1 MPLILGLLLLGTV
14 VLLLKWYVDADVKTL
29 KSSLRW
35 TGILLGLIAVVI
47 LVATGRLSAA
57 LAFLIGLVAWAWR
70 VFNVVFMA
78 RTMFGSFGTGAFGG
92 GQKNDSAT
100 GRRAQTFT
108 MAEDEALRVLGLP
121 PGATADEIKA
131 AHRRLM
137 AQFHPDHGGSNYL
150 AEKINAAR
158 DVLLAKFK

>member
-14 VLLLKWYVDADVKTL
+14 ILLLKWYVDADVKTL

-35 TGILLGLIAVVI
+35 TGVLLGLVAIVLLI
-47 LVATGRLSAA
+47 ATGRLSAA
-57 LAFLIGLVAWAWR
+57 LAFLIGLAAWAWR
-70 VFNVVFMA
+70 VFNVVFVIRGM
-78 RTMFGSFGTGAFGG
+78 TGAFGR
-92 GQKNDSAT
+92 GQKRDDGT
-100 GRRAQTFT
+100 GARPRTFS
-108 MAEDEALRVLGLP
+108 MAEDEALRVLGLS